1 MRTHRRISRFDGS
14 RVAGPISRG
23 SATVRDGLDEGA
35 GGQLSI
41 RLCRDSA
48 RPGVSGPRGKVD
60 RVGDRNLPDLMVTN
74 WLPSVGTPGA
84 RPMGNIPLLVRLV
97 FNDGTELEVVVLWL
111 CLRLGKGHG
120 D

>member
-1 MRTHRRISRFDGS
+1 MRTHMRISRFDES

-23 SATVRDGLDEGA
+23 SAAVRDGLDG
-35 GGQLSI
+35 GVDGQLSI

-84 RPMGNIPLLVRLV
+84 RPIGNIPVLVRPVL
-97 FNDGTELEVVVLWL
+97 NDGTELEVVVL
-111 CLRLGKGHG
+111 
-120 D
+120 